1 MKNYYKISEISKLYN
16 IGVDSLRYYE
26 KLGILTPKRDSNGYR
41 LYNLTDMYKLNILR
55 DLRALDFSMAQIKEY
70 LEHLSIDNTLDFLT
84 REQSLLNERIKEL
97 KERETIIQERISSL
111 QISRQL
117 VCGDI
122 TIKTLPRRLCVQLN
136 EYITRDEEMDFLI
149 KKLHQ
154 KHDDKVRDLG
164 NQTICA
170 FVSMEDLMKGRSNVY
185 TSVFF
190 ILDQETEDYDFV
202 LPAGDYLSLC
212 YRGDYEQN
220 ASQIQHLLNHANEN
234 GLTVSGA
241 PFETYLIDNRDTIC
255 ADEFMT
261 EIQLLL
267 EPE

>member
-26 KLGILTPKRDSNGYR
+26 KLGILTSKRDDNGYR

-55 DLRALDFSMAQIKEY
+55 DLRALGFSMAQIKEY
-70 LEHLSIDNTLDFLT
+70 LDHLSIDNTLELLAK
-84 REQSLLNERIKEL
+84 EQALLGERMKEL
-97 KERETIIQERISSL
+97 KEREAIIAERISFLNTSGQL
-111 QISRQL
+111 PCGNIS
-117 VCGDI
+117 
-122 TIKTLPRRLCVQLN
+122 IKTLPQRFCVQLN

-154 KHDDKVRDLG
+154 KHDDKVRNLG

-170 FVSMEDLMKGRSNVY
+170 FVSVDDMKKGRSNVY

-190 ILDQETEDYDFV
+190 ILEQETDDYDFT
-202 LPAGDYLSLC
+202 LPAGRYLSLC
-212 YRGDYEQN
+212 YHGDYEQN
-220 ASQIQHLLNHANEN
+220 AGQIQKLLEYTEKNN
-234 GLTVSGA
+234 LTPAAA
-241 PFETYLIDNRDTIC
+241 PFETYHIDNRDTIC

-261 EIQLLL
+261 EIQLLI
-267 EPE
+267 EE